1 MQAEALRTF
10 LDRLDTDVTKPFDVL
25 SLPKADHLGSDG
37 SVKNEEAL
45 LEAIEDIP
53 KKSPQFAALLDWERR
68 VLRATGRTVSS
79 ILDLAAGESTGER
92 PKIVGRVLSR
102 LAIEAV
108 GANNVEADPLRAVN
122 EALLPIL
129 ADRISALRSS
139 GSHEEI
145 WSEALESLRGLPT
158 LSHENTARLN
168 SLIHIAEPDTAATA
182 ERGIV
187 VGLPSRYRRRFER
200 CFGISEKD
208 AAAKEFRCTQF
219 DKADDQFCWVLV
231 QCRGRLRPRA
241 GKIGHFALLPWTRFP
256 NQAQEQEQEAAG
268 VHLARSGSSPTRTHS
283 RPPRERPF
291 SGCPAA
297 KLRAAVDSDVP
308 STRADTQP
316 PDLSHPHPRG
326 PPRDDRIPGIAV
338 VHFTGPELPG
348 MHAIMRPPPATAPP
362 PPSPAGKPRSQAV

>member
-1 MQAEALRTF
+1 MCCRCPTL
-10 LDRLDTDVTKPFDVL
+10 
-25 SLPKADHLGSDG
+25 ADHLGSDG

-53 KKSPQFAALLDWERR
+53 RKSPQFAALLDWERR

-145 WSEALESLRGLPT
+145 WSEALESLGGLPT

-168 SLIHIAEPDTAATA
+168 SLIHIAETDTAAAA

-200 CFGISEKD
+200 CFGISAED

-231 QCRGRLRPRA
+231 QCDA
-241 GKIGHFALLPWTRFP
+241 ACDH
-256 NQAQEQEQEAAG
+256 AQ
-268 VHLARSGSSPTRTHS
+268 ARSGTLPFYLGLVFPTKRKNKS
-283 RPPRERPF
+283 KKPP
-291 SGCPAA
+291 A
-297 KLRAAVDSDVP
+297 
-308 STRADTQP
+308 STW
-316 PDLSHPHPRG
+316 RG
-326 PPRDDRIPGIAV
+326 PALHLRGHTRVLRVSARFPVALPRSYARRLTPMFRLREQILNHLTYHIHTRGAR
-338 VHFTGPELPG
+338 PG
-348 MHAIMRPPPATAPP
+348 MIAFR
-362 PPSPAGKPRSQAV
+362 V